1 MTIRSLASKRRRKG
15 GSTGEPPLSRLVRDA
30 RGAMSQERF
39 AARLSISQESLSRYE
54 IGRVEPPVYIVAKC
68 WELLEQRRDV
78 SSPPASELSERVK
91 DVRGADHVAVRE
103 VIARLIDISVGKG
116 KPGRKSKG

>member
-1 MTIRSLASKRRRKG
+1 MRVRILASKRSRKG
-15 GSTGEPPLSRLVRDA
+15 RSTSEPPLARLVRSA
-30 RGAMSQERF
+30 RGALSQERF

-54 IGRVEPPVYIVAKC
+54 IGRVEPPANIVAMC
-68 WELLEQRRDV
+68 WELLERRRDI
-78 SSPPASELSERVK
+78 SSPGASELAQRVK

-116 KPGRKSKG
+116 KPGRKPR